1 MADKDWIKKQLE
13 MYKNRRE
20 KAPTIIR
27 IKKRELP
34 FVQIDKRPI
43 EDKRLSWKAK
53 GLLLYLISKPDDW
66 QIFLADLMKRST
78 DKRTAVSNG
87 LEELE
92 KHHYLEKER
101 IRNDRGQF
109 IGWLYTVYEIPK
121 GKKT

>member
-101 IRNDRGQF
+101 IRNDRG
-109 IGWLYTVYEIPK
+109 
-121 GKKT
+121 